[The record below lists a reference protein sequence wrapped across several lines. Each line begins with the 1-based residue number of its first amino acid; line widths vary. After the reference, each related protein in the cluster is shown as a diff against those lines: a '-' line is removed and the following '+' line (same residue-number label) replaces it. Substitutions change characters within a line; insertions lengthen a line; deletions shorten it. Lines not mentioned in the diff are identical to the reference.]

1 MLTAI
6 LIFSTLLLLSGVPIF
21 VSFSIGGFMWCLLYL
36 GLPFE
41 SVAQIFFSSVNKY
54 TLLAVPFFMLAGSL
68 MGETGVTSA
77 LLGFTNAIFGR
88 IRGILGVSL
97 IWSCALMGAMTGSSV
112 ATVTTMMESMVPIM
126 EKYGYP
132 KSYSCGVLG
141 TSGHLAALIPPSTN
155 AVLFGYITEMSI
167 GKLFMAG
174 LLPGIVSAI
183 ILSLT
188 AMVIAARRKLG
199 SAALSMTGH
208 ERLLGLLKVLPA
220 FLIITIVLGS
230 IYTGVLVPTEAGLVA
245 CLITIV
251 IGQIFY
257 KRLSFSELLS
267 AIRRSLVGAA
277 NVYLLIASSSLLA
290 YLLVYLQIPQSFTNM
305 MLSFGVTYWSFI
317 FVCIFIFLVL
327 GTALDPAVCV
337 IVAVP
342 IIIPTVKAMG
352 MDPYVFYILENCTVG
367 IAQLTPP
374 DAVVL
379 YTMSSMSKL
388 DIWTILKESWPYV
401 LTGSILL
408 VIIVIL
414 FPSLA
419 TFIPNQMR

>member
-1 MLTAI
+1 MLAI
-6 LIFSTLLLLSGVPIF
+6 MLIIATLLLLSGVPIF
-21 VSFSIGGFMWCLLYL
+21 VAFSIGGFMWCMMYL

-41 SVAQIFFSSVNKY
+41 SVAEIFFNSINKY
-54 TLLAVPFFMLAGSL
+54 TLLAVPLFMLSGSL

-112 ATVTTMMESMVPIM
+112 ATVTTMMESMVPVM

-132 KSYSCGVLG
+132 KKYSCGILG

-155 AVLFGYITEMSI
+155 AVIFGYITEMSV

-174 LLPGIVSAI
+174 LFPGIAGAI

-188 AMVIAARRKLG
+188 AVGIARHRNLG
-199 SAALSMTGH
+199 ALPLPLTRH

-220 FLIITIVLGS
+220 MVIIGVVLGS
-230 IYTGVLVPTEAGLVA
+230 IYLGILVPTEAGLVA
-245 CLITIV
+245 CFITV
-251 IGQIFY
+251 LIGQIFY
-257 KRLSFSELLS
+257 RRLNFSDLLGS
-267 AIRRSLVGAA
+267 VGRSLAGAA
-277 NVYLLIASSSLLA
+277 NVYLLIASSSLLG
-290 YLLVYLQIPQSFTNM
+290 YLLVYLQIPQSFTNA
-305 MLSFGVTYWSFI
+305 MLSIGMGYWGFI
-317 FVCIFIFLVL
+317 FIAILIFLVL
-327 GTALDPAVCV
+327 GTALDPAVCT

-342 IIIPTVKAMG
+342 IMMPTVNALN
-352 MDPYVFYILENCTVG
+352 MDPYVFYILENCIVG
-367 IAQLTPP
+367 VAQVTPP

-379 YTMSSMSKL
+379 YTMSSMAKL
-388 DIWTILKESWPYV
+388 DIWTILKECWPYV

-408 VIIVIL
+408 VIVVVL
-414 FPSLA
+414 FPPLA
-419 TFIPNQMR
+419 NFIPNLMR

>member
-1 MLTAI
+1 MLTI
-6 LIFSTLLLLSGVPIF
+6 MLVISTILLLSGVPIF

-41 SVAQIFFSSVNKY
+41 SVAEIFFNSVNKY
-54 TLLAVPFFMLAGSL
+54 SLLAVPFFMLSGSL

-88 IRGILGVSL
+88 IRGILGASL
-97 IWSCALMGAMTGSSV
+97 IWSCALMGAMTGSTV

-126 EKYGYP
+126 ERFGYP
-132 KSYSCGVLG
+132 KTYSCGILG

-174 LLPGIVSAI
+174 LLPGIAGAI
-183 ILSLT
+183 ILSMT
-188 AMVIAARRKLG
+188 AVVIARKRKFG
-199 SAALSMTGH
+199 SLPLSMTGY
-208 ERLLGLLKVLPA
+208 ERLRGLSKVLPA
-220 FLIITIVLGS
+220 LLIITVVLGS

-245 CLITIV
+245 CFITVI

-257 KRLSFSELLS
+257 RRLSFSQLLS
-267 AIRRSLVGAA
+267 AIGRSLAGAA
-277 NVYLLIASSSLLA
+277 NVYLLIASSSLLG
-290 YLLVYLQIPQSFTNM
+290 YLLVYLQIPQAFTNA
-305 MLSFGVTYWSFI
+305 MLSLGMGYWSFI
-317 FVCIFIFLVL
+317 FVSIFIFLVL

-342 IIIPTVKAMG
+342 IMMPTVKAIG
-352 MDPYVFYILENCTVG
+352 MDPYVFYILENCIVG
-367 IAQLTPP
+367 VAQLTPP

-379 YTMSSMSKL
+379 YTMSSMAKL

-408 VIIVIL
+408 VIVVVL
-414 FPSLA
+414 FPELA
-419 TFIPNQMR
+419 NFIPNRMH